1 MSIQIDQSL
10 FLPKIKTFATKH
22 KPRFQDEQVDLA
34 RDVLEEAQLF
44 FDDSPWVGQPSY
56 NWDTQRE
63 CRIEM
68 KRYILQKINVQD
80 EKKSY
85 FVPTFVWVWVAKIVI
100 NYIVKLII
108 EHYWSDLQKEIGI
121 DY

>member
-10 FLPKIKTFATKH
+10 FLPKIKRFASKN

-34 RDVLEEAQLF
+34 REVLEEAQAF
-44 FDDSPWVGQPSY
+44 MDDQPWKGQPEY

-68 KRYILQKINVQD
+68 KRYILNKIDVSD
-80 EKKSY
+80 DKKSY
-85 FVPTFVWVWVAKIVI
+85 FVPTFVWVFVARLVI

>member
-10 FLPKIKTFATKH
+10 FLPKIKRFASKN

-34 RDVLEEAQLF
+34 REVLEEAQSF
-44 FDDSPWVGQPSY
+44 MDDQPWKGQPEY

-68 KRYILQKINVQD
+68 KRYILNKIDVSD
-80 EKKSY
+80 DKKSY
-85 FVPTFVWVWVAKIVI
+85 FVPTFVWVFVARLVI

>member
-10 FLPKIKTFATKH
+10 FLPKIKKFAQKNR
-22 KPRFQDEQVDLA
+22 PQFEDNSVDLA
-34 RDVLEEAQLF
+34 RDVLDEAQNF
-44 FDDSPWVGQPSY
+44 FDDSPWKGQPQY
-56 NWDTQRE
+56 HWDTQRE

-68 KRYILQKINVQD
+68 RRYISRKINLKD
-80 EKKSY
+80 KDKAW
-85 FVPTFVWVWVAKIVI
+85 FVPTYVWIFVAKIVI
-100 NYIVKLII
+100 NYIVKLLI

>member
-10 FLPKIKTFATKH
+10 FLPKIKRFASKN

-34 RDVLEEAQLF
+34 REVLEEAQSF
-44 FDDSPWVGQPSY
+44 MDDQPWKGQPEY

-68 KRYILQKINVQD
+68 KRYILNKID
-80 EKKSY
+80 LSDDKKSY
-85 FVPTFVWVWVAKIVI
+85 FVPTFVWVFVARLVI